1 MDVVKEEGKT
11 DQVLLLLSPEGEGKK
26 KKDLH
31 ICGGGGQ
38 IRCGGWARK
47 KDLYRVVQAIHFQGF
62 LPENKEKDKLEY

>member
-47 KDLYRVVQAIHFQGF
+47 KRS
-62 LPENKEKDKLEY
+62 LPGGPSKTFSRCLT